1 MRMFSIQPLLCC
13 LFAIVSTTS
22 LTPATAAEI
31 DLFEVFGIN
40 SNTEGVNQVQGLIR
54 ETGNAFKIG
63 KHLPRMELSRQVLDT
78 IRRMLIKER
87 QIVVVANLKVKDFS
101 HGTLFSMDAKISG
114 KTLLSVWISC
124 YRTCRLGITY
134 QTSELKIREA
144 SFHHIGALSDGK
156 WHKIALHIFPHSHPK
171 KTLAGLYV
179 DCKMRGR
186 RQLLTQIEEFF
197 PSSSKISQDIV
208 FLFGRRSGKTDSAT
222 LTWKGS
228 LQNVKFVF
236 DKQVEELMN
245 STSCLPP
252 SPSDLLEGEGE
263 LFSAGSLYSP
273 QIRGQPRT
281 PSLAAPGAP
290 SLQYS
295 TQDLMMVLVNMQKEA
310 QRREESL
317 QRSLLHVKER
327 LQFQSDDLT
336 SIKKTLES
344 GVCSRRAFSPGR
356 ENVDKCSLKPC
367 FPFVE
372 CVNTPDD
379 GLGFKCGECP
389 PGYTGDGMRCD
400 DVDECLYSP
409 CSPHATCTNLQPGF
423 KCSACP
429 KGFLGNS
436 TVGIGRDFAE
446 HIKQLCHD
454 VDECND
460 GRNGGCSV
468 FSTCINTQGS
478 YSCGACRDGYVGDP
492 HSECVR
498 VKFCSGDPKTNPC
511 GRGAECIP
519 TKEGAAFECRCKPGL
534 AGNGFVCGN
543 DQDMDGIPDE
553 KLSCTGDPRCMKDN
567 CRNVPN
573 SEQEDVNKN
582 GVGDMCELDVDGDR
596 LADFRDNCPHV
607 FNRNQRDTDR
617 DGIGNDCDNCPD
629 IPNREQNDADSDGIG
644 DACDPDID
652 GDGLRNIFDNCP
664 AVPNRKQ
671 ANKDGD
677 AFGDACDNCPFTPNS
692 NQNDKDNDGWGD
704 ACDVDRD
711 YDSDGIEDKF
721 DNCLSQENP
730 DQLDADQDGNGDPC
744 DSDDDGDGVPDYRD
758 NCRLVFNVDQKQTKS
773 DTYGDAC
780 IEDFDGDGVHDKED
794 ACPVNPRI
802 TRTDFSLY
810 HTLAI
815 DPESTKQERPIWKV
829 NKKGNEIQQ
838 AVNSIATMLIGK
850 QIFRDVEYSGTF
862 FVNTESDDDII
873 GIVFGYQSPKKF
885 FVASWKQK
893 RQIYWD
899 TRPIRATAESA
910 VNIKKINS
918 ISGPSRMLRNVLWH
932 TGNVSNEA
940 TLLWKDQQ
948 NGHGWHDKTAYRWQL
963 VYMPSK
969 STMRLKIWRK
979 YNKLMMDSGVIKDP
993 DIRGGKL
1000 GVMCFSQEKI
1010 IWSAI
1015 STRCLDPLY

>member
-1 MRMFSIQPLLCC
+1 MFSIQPLLCC
-13 LFAIVSTTS
+13 IFAIVSTTS

-40 SNTEGVNQVQGLIR
+40 SNTEGVNQVQGLYR

-208 FLFGRRSGKTDSAT
+208 FLFGRRSGKTDSAM

-327 LQFQSDDLT
+327 LQSQSDDLT

-478 YSCGACRDGYVGDP
+478 YSCGACQDGYVGDP

-711 YDSDGIEDKF
+711 YD
-721 DNCLSQENP
+721 
-730 DQLDADQDGNGDPC
+730 
-744 DSDDDGDGVPDYRD
+744 DDERWAP
-758 NCRLVFNVDQKQTKS
+758 
-773 DTYGDAC
+773 
-780 IEDFDGDGVHDKED
+780 
-794 ACPVNPRI
+794 
-802 TRTDFSLY
+802 
-810 HTLAI
+810 
-815 DPESTKQERPIWKV
+815 TKQERPSGTV

-918 ISGPSRMLRNVLWH
+918 ISGPSRMMRNVLWH
-932 TGNVSNEA
+932 TGNVSNEVSLSA
-940 TLLWKDQQ
+940 VLFEDQQ